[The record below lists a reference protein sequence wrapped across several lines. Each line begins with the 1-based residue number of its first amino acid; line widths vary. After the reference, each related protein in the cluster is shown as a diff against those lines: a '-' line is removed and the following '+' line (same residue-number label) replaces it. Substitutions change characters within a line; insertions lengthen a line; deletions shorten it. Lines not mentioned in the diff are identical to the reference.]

1 MFFVMEKYVHF
12 ESVLN
17 TPYINITQMLKKKV
31 FGQNK

>member
-1 MFFVMEKYVHF
+1 MFFVMEKYIHF

-17 TPYINITQMLKKKV
+17 TSYINITQMLKKKF